1 MPSENA
7 SRTSGEPEISVV
19 IPAFNEEACLRAT
32 LTRIISYL
40 RERVGEGS
48 WEIIIVDDGSHDR
61 TREVAGAFYPQG
73 VRLLSNP
80 VNMGKGYSVKKGV
93 LSARGEFVLFTDAD
107 LSTPIEEMEGL
118 ISAIRSGSDI
128 AIASRALPQSR
139 ILKPQPLGRVLLGR
153 VFLWFVHLMNLKDFS
168 DTQCGFKAFR
178 REAALTLFRAIRI
191 EGYAFDVELLLLARR
206 MSLKVAQV
214 PVSWR
219 DSDHSTIS
227 VFSPRAMR
235 MLWDIFLLRW
245 RRF

>member
-7 SRTSGEPEISVV
+7 SRTSGEPEISVI
-19 IPAFNEEACLRAT
+19 IPAFNEEACLEAT

-40 RERVGEGS
+40 QGRKGEGS
-48 WEIIIVDDGSHDR
+48 WEIIIVDDGSFDR
-61 TREVAGAFYPQG
+61 TREVAGAFFNQR
-73 VRLLSNP
+73 VRLISNP
-80 VNMGKGYSVKKGV
+80 VNMGKGYSVKKGA
-93 LSARGEFVLFTDAD
+93 LSARGKFVIFTDAD

-139 ILKPQPLGRVLLGR
+139 ILKPQPLVRALLGR
-153 VFLWFVHLMNLKDFS
+153 IFLWLVHLMNLKDFS
-168 DTQCGFKAFR
+168 DTQCGFKAFTM
-178 REAALTLFRAIRI
+178 EAALALFSAVRI
-191 EGYAFDVELLLLARR
+191 EGYAFDVELLLLARKQ
-206 MSLKVAQV
+206 SLKVAQV

-227 VFSPRAMR
+227 VFSPRTMR

-245 RRF
+245 RRI